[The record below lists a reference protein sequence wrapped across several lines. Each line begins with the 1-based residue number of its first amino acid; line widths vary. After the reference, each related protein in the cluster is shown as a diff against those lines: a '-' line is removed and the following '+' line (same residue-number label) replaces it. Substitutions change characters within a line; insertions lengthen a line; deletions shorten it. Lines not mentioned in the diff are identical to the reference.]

1 MRPVAWGVGVV
12 PQPRHA
18 AIGVGRV
25 GPRQTTRAKLAQMED
40 EYRDPHRTRYRACPI
55 CGSDRIGVLRDQD
68 WSWRPDF
75 KPPLSPVIRWMVCEP
90 CAHEF
95 AWGYH
100 DKVGRQIVFAS
111 AQASQTAQG
120 MTGTVAE
127 EARLLWADVVDAVSR
142 YRPEGHWLD
151 IGAGSGM
158 LLATAEEYG
167 YTTAAIEARP
177 LVAQA
182 LAALGIEVIGRDVSD
197 LTRVRIEEESVDVVT
212 MCDVLEH
219 LPFPLSGL
227 AFAAQVLRPEGIL
240 FLSCPNR
247 ASFAW
252 KRLSEEGINPYYSEI
267 EHYHNFSYS
276 QIRTLLSNH
285 GFEPLACS
293 VSGRYRLCMDVVARR
308 AVAPGDG
315 VTREISEVTQP
326 P

>member
-1 MRPVAWGVGVV
+1 
-12 PQPRHA
+12 
-18 AIGVGRV
+18 
-25 GPRQTTRAKLAQMED
+25 MED
-40 EYRDPHRTRYRACPI
+40 AYRDPHRIRYRACPI
-55 CGSDRIGVLRDQD
+55 CGSDRINVVRDQD
-68 WSWRPDF
+68 WSWRPDY
-75 KPPLSPVIRWMVCEP
+75 KVPLSRVIRWMGCAS

-100 DKVGRQIVFAS
+100 DKAGREIVFAS

-142 YRPEGHWLD
+142 YQSGGSWLD

-167 YTTAAIEARP
+167 YITAAIEARTQVAEA
-177 LVAQA
+177 LVE
-182 LAALGIEVIGRDVSD
+182 LGIEVIGGDVGD
-197 LTRVRIEEESVDVVT
+197 LAGVRIDEESVDVVT

-227 AFAAQVLRPEGIL
+227 AFAAQVLRPGGIL

-252 KRLSEEGINPYYSEI
+252 KRLSEEGLNPYFSEI

-276 QIRTLLSNH
+276 QIRALLGDH
-285 GFEPLACS
+285 GFETLACS

-308 AVAPGDG
+308 AVPPGDG
-315 VTREISEVTQP
+315 MREGDLP
-326 P
+326 GR

>member
-1 MRPVAWGVGVV
+1 
-12 PQPRHA
+12 
-18 AIGVGRV
+18 
-25 GPRQTTRAKLAQMED
+25 MED
-40 EYRDPHRTRYRACPI
+40 QYRDPHRIRYRACPI
-55 CGSDRIGVLRDQD
+55 CGSDRIGFVRDQD
-68 WSWRPDF
+68 WSWRPDYQAR
-75 KPPLSPVIRWMVCEP
+75 LSPVIRWMACAS

-95 AWGYH
+95 TWGYH
-100 DKVGRQIVFAS
+100 DKTGREIVFAS

-142 YRPEGHWLD
+142 YRPEGCWLD

-167 YTTAAIEARP
+167 YATAAIEARP
-177 LVAQA
+177 QVAEA
-182 LAALGIEVIGRDVSD
+182 LAALGIEVIGGDVSN
-197 LTRVRIEEESVDVVT
+197 LGAVRIDEESVDVVT

-227 AFAAQVLRPEGIL
+227 DFAAQVLRPGGIL
-240 FLSCPNR
+240 FISCPNR

-252 KRLSEEGINPYYSEI
+252 KRLSEEGINPYFSEI
-267 EHYHNFSYS
+267 ENYHNFSYP

-308 AVAPGDG
+308 AGAPRDG
-315 VTREISEVTQP
+315 VTREISEVGEVAEVGERA
-326 P
+326 